1 MPLSSDYLKK
11 YKDLITYKDISGF
24 SASEFAEELNII
36 KEFVF
41 GISGEW
47 D

>member
-1 MPLSSDYLKK
+1 MPLSSGYLEE
-11 YKDLITYKDISGF
+11 YKELITYKDINGF
-24 SASEFAEELNII
+24 SASEFAKELDII

-41 GISGEW
+41 GIGC